1 MHAFDDKPS
10 SENGEAGESEE
21 EQLDRWRRLRQ
32 KQQGFSVL
40 PVEAHKPAVCLLVFL
55 LFFLTLFFAAAIL
68 TTDVERR
75 HATRQAIRRN
85 IFQAAFL
92 QAPRLTQNAF
102 QQASAETQT
111 EQPEPSSLG
120 VDAVPRRRLDAES
133 DEALH
138 GISSPL
144 GSELGSQ
151 SLSVLSNSS
160 PRSHEHASVQFSPS
174 SSALPPSS
182 SSFPSLPPFASEVT
196 TSSPASL
203 SPAGASSAPPQSP
216 LTPQFPLSSQSP
228 VSPGVSGSVSRRLS
242 VAAGA
247 ADEWEG
253 HGLAK
258 VSLLQWGDVRL
269 WLLHV
274 LRRMLLTGL
283 AADLLV
289 VEEARLSVVKGTLA
303 ANSSAT
309 SKRLLLK
316 LWKTSGGGTYEVD
329 FRSVYGV
336 PWGYDITPQLNEL
349 DTAGWLSSLTSSLS
363 VRLLLRDNSG
373 DASYVQVSFTQ
384 LETGLIVPTCSI
396 FVNLVSSF
404 LVSIVVAG
412 LFFLV
417 TVCYL
422 FVEIYAYQ
430 YVKRANRDAGRR
442 QGAFSAYFFGRW
454 EILGTTACGFVTA
467 LLLCGRV
474 VVSKVLPD
482 VNTFSYIHLID
493 ILDDVTR
500 FFVVATTFFA
510 MMRTLRFLTS
520 VSLFFFIVQSALK
533 TALREFSGVQLVA
546 ALAILGVAGANY
558 LLAGGREAPFG
569 TYGDSIF
576 QTLSLLF
583 GSPMLFALPPV
594 GAFYSLVLMLV
605 WWTILLPMLV
615 ALVVYAVRKVM
626 SKTGLTETEMLGAE
640 MANQA
645 KDFLAEFVF
654 CCTPDPGRHA
664 SSDEIRRL
672 REEAELAEVERQQ
685 RASEKRV
692 EEARVASSDPDTK
705 TVPSRVLLSLL
716 LLFSVFFVAGISLL
730 FDAPRVC
737 RDHTATNQ
745 LESRRFLSTDPF
757 ATKSLLEL
765 TPPLDFRDDLCA
777 TAAESENSEN
787 GDAETPVENS
797 GKARGEGAQKLQN
810 VLNALAEPLP
820 RTLSL
825 KEISSLQGIYDW
837 LENVFA
843 EEVLNAAYAAPG
855 LAHRAPLA
863 NPGALL
869 IVKRVSLQCRS
880 PSSSL
885 YRVCPV
891 TRRSVSAFSSLTSD
905 AYGLN
910 GARFTADADERVYR
924 VGLFFTPILSGVA
937 SNTSDRP
944 STSPSPNVRTPSN
957 PTSLFPSLPSSP
969 ASSSPASSSP
979 ASASPLPASS
989 STRSSVASAESGA
1002 PSRRLSSGVSS
1013 VSPQRLGDPGD
1024 PGDGNGD
1031 TSSSVSSGVSSGVSS
1046 VSPRSTGRATAG
1058 VLSGLLGSPRV
1069 ATLDLTAAEFAAL
1082 YQGTSSMKGK
1092 VQSLKLGG
1100 FLDYQLAT
1108 LDVVW
1113 IDFNGDSGV
1122 YLLNKVTFDLANT
1135 GSLTVTPA
1143 VVAVPSWTLSP
1154 TSASAHASFVLIVT
1168 GSLCFLLYLLYSY
1181 HTTQKRIYSS
1191 SLFLFVDLPAL
1202 VFLSLFVFFYISL
1215 LNVSFNPGWESV
1227 ASIGLA
1233 VSQTQ
1238 AATVRTFSSL
1248 TQLASHFL
1256 TGTTPRQLL
1265 GDFGVELG
1273 DGGVAGRLG
1282 AAGGTR
1288 TEERGEGA
1296 LSTLK
1301 EERGR
1306 QGSYARGSSS
1316 SLVSS
1321 SSSPPS
1327 SPSSSPPSSPSSSP
1341 SSSVS
1346 SSPPASSSWP
1356 ASPPPSSPSP
1366 FVSSSSLPRRLS
1378 GADESRE
1385 KAAGAAS
1392 SSNSSEGEFG
1402 DSLNI
1407 PGIVPGPVQPWLW
1420 VPGSSPGPQNS
1431 PPPTAESTVRFL
1443 RLQESLEAKS
1453 DALFRAK
1460 ILAVITLL
1468 MVAIRILTLVAA
1480 VPQHLRDSR
1489 RLIEMLYGAGSQI
1502 ALASIFVIVA
1512 FFAFCF
1518 AGYTIL
1524 GAQFRGFSTP
1534 TYSIVTCLM
1543 VLTSKWNFNAITAP
1557 ATQHHSLTWQFE
1569 AFVFFFC
1576 IVFFCYLNYLVLAFI
1591 YLRYSQVKLETTIEV
1606 QELMSKYGVECRR
1619 RINIAVS
1626 GTVILY
1632 WKAFLKALQMAI
1644 CQANAEGQMAS
1655 LDSQAALLRDRFF
1668 DEFRGLPSIA
1678 SLPCTT
1684 KDRLERAFLGT
1695 QLVRIQQY
1703 ITDLEFLKAKQF
1715 LILYDLKILGDYQR
1729 SIHKLNKKKGLFI
1742 ASLER
1747 GLQDLNEE
1755 IDVLQNDIALLS
1767 YADEQA
1773 GEGVEQR
1780 HRQKQLLD
1788 LTGVAKGPSASL
1800 PPGVYLT
1807 PESLA
1812 EAQEVLR
1819 DREAEREERIEAW
1832 RRRVSEGEVSP
1843 VSLNQVRRRQREKQE
1858 FDSGSPFAVEV
1869 EGPSFLVDDASPETP
1884 PGVSAARRPS
1894 RPRPQSVGLLAEE
1907 ATSVR
1912 SLERGRE
1919 ARDSVFAVS
1928 PLHPTARR
1936 VPAGAQKRGEEK
1948 EKEDEDWDLVR
1959 QQFGGEKQPTLH
1971 FQDDRGNDILVRP
1984 RVSQETAKAAWIRGR
1999 GDEELQAVVKIKKD
2013 VKIRALK
2020 NKREHRERLSPPAG
2034 VAAEEA
2040 DKSEKGGR
2048 AARVEEEEESEAGER
2063 SATNAPAIHYARSVS
2078 TMLAKSRDTAEARGY
2093 EALDR
2098 RRGKTPES
2106 KKKKR
2111 RKPQRKE
2118 EEEQQYQVLETKK
2131 AQKKDAR
2138 GGVFGV
2144 NILGEE

>member
-1 MHAFDDKPS
+1 
-10 SENGEAGESEE
+10 
-21 EQLDRWRRLRQ
+21 
-32 KQQGFSVL
+32 
-40 PVEAHKPAVCLLVFL
+40 
-55 LFFLTLFFAAAIL
+55 
-68 TTDVERR
+68 
-75 HATRQAIRRN
+75 
-85 IFQAAFL
+85 
-92 QAPRLTQNAF
+92 
-102 QQASAETQT
+102 
-111 EQPEPSSLG
+111 
-120 VDAVPRRRLDAES
+120 
-133 DEALH
+133 
-138 GISSPL
+138 
-144 GSELGSQ
+144 
-151 SLSVLSNSS
+151 
-160 PRSHEHASVQFSPS
+160 
-174 SSALPPSS
+174 
-182 SSFPSLPPFASEVT
+182 
-196 TSSPASL
+196 
-203 SPAGASSAPPQSP
+203 
-216 LTPQFPLSSQSP
+216 
-228 VSPGVSGSVSRRLS
+228 
-242 VAAGA
+242 
-247 ADEWEG
+247 
-253 HGLAK
+253 
-258 VSLLQWGDVRL
+258 
-269 WLLHV
+269 
-274 LRRMLLTGL
+274 
-283 AADLLV
+283 
-289 VEEARLSVVKGTLA
+289 
-303 ANSSAT
+303 
-309 SKRLLLK
+309 
-316 LWKTSGGGTYEVD
+316 
-329 FRSVYGV
+329 
-336 PWGYDITPQLNEL
+336 
-349 DTAGWLSSLTSSLS
+349 
-363 VRLLLRDNSG
+363 
-373 DASYVQVSFTQ
+373 
-384 LETGLIVPTCSI
+384 
-396 FVNLVSSF
+396 
-404 LVSIVVAG
+404 
-412 LFFLV
+412 
-417 TVCYL
+417 
-422 FVEIYAYQ
+422 
-430 YVKRANRDAGRR
+430 DAGHQ
-442 QGAFSAYFFGRW
+442 QGAFSAYFLGRW

-474 VVSKVLPD
+474 VLSKVLPD
-482 VNTFSYIHLID
+482 ANTFSYIHLID
-493 ILDDVTR
+493 ILDDMTR
-500 FFVVATTFFA
+500 FLVVATTFFA

-583 GSPMLFALPPV
+583 GSPMLFSLPPV
-594 GAFYSLVLMLV
+594 GAFYSLVLILV

-640 MANQA
+640 MATQA
-645 KDFLAEFVF
+645 RDFLAEFVF
-654 CCTPDPGRHA
+654 CCTPDPGRHG

-672 REEAELAEVERQQ
+672 RQEAELAEIERQQ
-685 RASEKRV
+685 KASEKRV
-692 EEARVASSDPDTK
+692 EEARMASSDPDTK
-705 TVPSRVLLSLL
+705 IFPSRVLLCLL

-730 FDAPRVC
+730 FDAPRVY

-757 ATKSLLEL
+757 ASKSLLEL

-777 TAAESENSEN
+777 TTDSESSEN
-787 GDAETPVENS
+787 GDAEPPAENNL
-797 GKARGEGAQKLQN
+797 KARGEGAQKLQN
-810 VLNALAEPLP
+810 VLNALSEPLP
-820 RTLSL
+820 RTLRL

-880 PSSSL
+880 TASPL

-910 GARFTADADERVYR
+910 GARFTADPDERVYR
-924 VGLFFTPILSGVA
+924 VGLFFTPVLSGAAINA
-937 SNTSDRP
+937 SNPP
-944 STSPSPNVRTPSN
+944 STSPADNARTTPNSA
-957 PTSLFPSLPSSP
+957 SPSSP
-969 ASSSPASSSP
+969 VSSSPVSSSP
-979 ASASPLPASS
+979 LPVSSS
-989 STRSSVASAESGA
+989 STRSSVASAEAGA
-1002 PSRRLSSGVSS
+1002 PSRRLSPGVSS
-1013 VSPQRLGDPGD
+1013 VSPRRLGDPGD
-1024 PGDGNGD
+1024 QGDGNGD
-1031 TSSSVSSGVSSGVSS
+1031 TSSNVSSGVPS
-1046 VSPRSTGRATAG
+1046 VSPPSTGRATAG

-1069 ATLDLTAAEFAAL
+1069 ATLDLTAEEFAAL
-1082 YQGTSSMKGK
+1082 YQGPSSMKGK
-1092 VQSLKLGG
+1092 VQSLKIGG

-1135 GSLTVTPA
+1135 GSLTVMPA

-1154 TSASAHASFVLIVT
+1154 TSASAHASFVLIVI
-1168 GSLCFLLYLLYSY
+1168 GSLCFLLYLFYSY

-1191 SLFLFVDLPAL
+1191 SLFIFLDFPTLI
-1202 VFLSLFVFFYISL
+1202 FLSLFVFFYISL
-1215 LNVSFNPGWESV
+1215 LNVSFTPGWESV

-1238 AATVRTFSSL
+1238 AATTRAFSSL
-1248 TQLASHFL
+1248 TQLASRFL
-1256 TGTTPRQLL
+1256 SGLNHRQLS
-1265 GDFGVELG
+1265 GDFGVGLGDQGFGLGDQGFGLGDQGFGLGDQGFGLG
-1273 DGGVAGRLG
+1273 DGGVEGSLG
-1282 AAGGTR
+1282 AAGRAHSVERGDGVLSTP
-1288 TEERGEGA
+1288 TEEDGREG
-1296 LSTLK
+1296 SD
-1301 EERGR
+1301 
-1306 QGSYARGSSS
+1306 ARGSSS
-1316 SLVSS
+1316 SLVFSPSPLSSPSLSPS
-1321 SSSPPS
+1321 SSSPPPFS
-1327 SPSSSPPSSPSSSP
+1327 F
-1341 SSSVS
+1341 S

-1356 ASPPPSSPSP
+1356 AAPPPSSPSP
-1366 FVSSSSLPRRLS
+1366 VVSSSSLPRRLS
-1378 GADESRE
+1378 GADESKE
-1385 KAAGAAS
+1385 KAAGAVS
-1392 SSNSSEGEFG
+1392 SSSSSEGEFG

-1460 ILAVITLL
+1460 ILAVLTLL

-1480 VPQHLRDSR
+1480 VPHTLRDAR
-1489 RLIEMLYGAGSQI
+1489 RLIEILYGAGSQI
-1502 ALASIFVIVA
+1502 ALASVFVIVA

-1557 ATQHHSLTWQFE
+1557 ATQQHSLTWQFE

-1591 YLRYSQVKLETTIEV
+1591 YLRYSQVKLETTVEV

-1668 DEFRGLPSIA
+1668 DDFRGLPSIA

-1684 KDRLERAFLGT
+1684 KERLERAFLGT

-1715 LILYDLKILGDYQR
+1715 LILYDLKVLGDYQR
-1729 SIHKLNKKKGLFI
+1729 SMHKLNKKKGLFI

-1755 IDVLQNDIALLS
+1755 IDVLQNDIALLT

-1780 HRQKQLLD
+1780 HRQRQLLD
-1788 LTGVAKGPSASL
+1788 LTGVAKGPATSL
-1800 PPGVYLT
+1800 PPGVYLA
-1807 PESLA
+1807 PETLA
-1812 EAQEVLR
+1812 EAREVTR
-1819 DREAEREERIEAW
+1819 EREAEREKRIEEW

-1843 VSLNQVRRRQREKQE
+1843 MSLNQVRRRQREKQE

-1884 PGVSAARRPS
+1884 PGVSTGRRPS
-1894 RPRPQSVGLLAEE
+1894 RTRPLSVGLLAEE
-1907 ATSVR
+1907 ETSVR
-1912 SLERGRE
+1912 DPERCRE

-1928 PLHPTARR
+1928 PLDPTARR
-1936 VPAGAQKRGEEK
+1936 APVKAQKREED
-1948 EKEDEDWDLVR
+1948 EEEEDEDWDLVR

-1984 RVSQETAKAAWIRGR
+1984 RVSPETAKAVWIRER
-1999 GDEELQAVVKIKKD
+1999 GDEEPQAVVKIKKD
-2013 VKIRALK
+2013 LKIRALK
-2020 NKREHRERLSPPAG
+2020 NKREHRERLSPPAA
-2034 VAAEEA
+2034 VAAEEP
-2040 DKSEKGGR
+2040 DNSDESGR
-2048 AARVEEEEESEAGER
+2048 ATGVEEEESEAGER
-2063 SATNAPAIHYARSVS
+2063 PATNAPAIHYARSVS
-2078 TMLAKSRDTAEARGY
+2078 MMLAKSRDTAEDSGY
-2093 EALDR
+2093 ATLDR
-2098 RRGKTPES
+2098 RRGKAPES

-2131 AQKKDAR
+2131 AKKKKAR

>member
-1 MHAFDDKPS
+1 MHAFDDKHS
-10 SENGEAGESEE
+10 SEKDEASESEE

-32 KQQGFSVL
+32 KQQGCSVL

-92 QAPRLTQNAF
+92 QAPQATQSAS
-102 QQASAETQT
+102 QQASSETPN
-111 EQPEPSSLG
+111 EQPESSSLG
-120 VDAVPRRRLDAES
+120 ADAAARRRLDADS

-144 GSELGSQ
+144 G
-151 SLSVLSNSS
+151 
-160 PRSHEHASVQFSPS
+160 
-174 SSALPPSS
+174 
-182 SSFPSLPPFASEVT
+182 
-196 TSSPASL
+196 
-203 SPAGASSAPPQSP
+203 
-216 LTPQFPLSSQSP
+216 
-228 VSPGVSGSVSRRLS
+228 
-242 VAAGA
+242 
-247 ADEWEG
+247 
-253 HGLAK
+253 
-258 VSLLQWGDVRL
+258 
-269 WLLHV
+269 
-274 LRRMLLTGL
+274 
-283 AADLLV
+283 DLLV
-289 VEEARLSVVKGTLA
+289 VEEARLSVVKGALA
-303 ANSSAT
+303 SNSSAT

-329 FRSVYGV
+329 FRSVYGM

-349 DTAGWLSSLTSSLS
+349 DAGGWLSPLTTSLS

-373 DASYVQVSFTQ
+373 DASYVEVSFTQ
-384 LETGLIVPTCSI
+384 LATGLIVPKCSI

-404 LVSIVVAG
+404 LVSIIVAG

-430 YVKRANRDAGRR
+430 YVKRANRDAGQQ
-442 QGAFSAYFFGRW
+442 QGAFSAYFLGRW

-474 VVSKVLPD
+474 VLSKVLPD
-482 VNTFSYIHLID
+482 ANTFSYIHLID
-493 ILDDVTR
+493 ILDDMTR
-500 FFVVATTFFA
+500 FLVVATTFFA

-583 GSPMLFALPPV
+583 GSPMLFSLPPV
-594 GAFYSLVLMLV
+594 GAFYSLVLILV

-640 MANQA
+640 MATQA
-645 KDFLAEFVF
+645 RDFLAEFVF
-654 CCTPDPGRHA
+654 CCTPDPGRHG

-672 REEAELAEVERQQ
+672 RQEAELAEIERQQ
-685 RASEKRV
+685 KASEKRV
-692 EEARVASSDPDTK
+692 EEARMASSDPDTK
-705 TVPSRVLLSLL
+705 IFPSRVLLCLL

-730 FDAPRVC
+730 FDAPRVY

-757 ATKSLLEL
+757 ASKSLLEL

-777 TAAESENSEN
+777 TTDSESSEN
-787 GDAETPVENS
+787 GDAEPPAENNL
-797 GKARGEGAQKLQN
+797 KARGEGAQKLQN
-810 VLNALAEPLP
+810 VLNALSEPLP
-820 RTLSL
+820 RTLRL

-880 PSSSL
+880 TASPL

-910 GARFTADADERVYR
+910 GARFTADPDERVYR
-924 VGLFFTPILSGVA
+924 VGLFFTPVLSGAAINA
-937 SNTSDRP
+937 SNPP
-944 STSPSPNVRTPSN
+944 STSPADNARTTPNSA
-957 PTSLFPSLPSSP
+957 SPSSP
-969 ASSSPASSSP
+969 VSSSP
-979 ASASPLPASS
+979 LPVSSS
-989 STRSSVASAESGA
+989 STRSSVASAEAGA
-1002 PSRRLSSGVSS
+1002 PSRRLSPGVSS
-1013 VSPQRLGDPGD
+1013 VSPRRLGDPGD
-1024 PGDGNGD
+1024 QGDGNGD
-1031 TSSSVSSGVSSGVSS
+1031 TSSNVSSGVPS
-1046 VSPRSTGRATAG
+1046 VSPPSTGRATAG

-1069 ATLDLTAAEFAAL
+1069 ATLDLTAEEFAAL
-1082 YQGTSSMKGK
+1082 YQGPSSMRGK
-1092 VQSLKLGG
+1092 VQSLKIGG

-1135 GSLTVTPA
+1135 GSLTVMPA

-1154 TSASAHASFVLIVT
+1154 TSASAHASFVLIVI
-1168 GSLCFLLYLLYSY
+1168 GSLCFLLYLFYSY

-1191 SLFLFVDLPAL
+1191 SLFIFLDFPTLI
-1202 VFLSLFVFFYISL
+1202 FLSLFVFFYISL
-1215 LNVSFNPGWESV
+1215 LNVSFTPGWESV

-1238 AATVRTFSSL
+1238 AATTRAFSSL
-1248 TQLASHFL
+1248 TQLASRFL
-1256 TGTTPRQLL
+1256 SGLNHRQLS
-1265 GDFGVELG
+1265 GDFGVGLG
-1273 DGGVAGRLG
+1273 DQGFGLGDQGFGLGDQGFGLRDGGVEGSLG
-1282 AAGGTR
+1282 AAGR
-1288 TEERGEGA
+1288 AHSVERGDGV
-1296 LSTLK
+1296 LSTPTEK
-1301 EERGR
+1301 DGR
-1306 QGSYARGSSS
+1306 EGSDARGSSS
-1316 SLVSS
+1316 SLVFSPSPLSSPSLSPS
-1321 SSSPPS
+1321 SSSPPPFS
-1327 SPSSSPPSSPSSSP
+1327 F
-1341 SSSVS
+1341 S

-1356 ASPPPSSPSP
+1356 AAPPPSSPSP
-1366 FVSSSSLPRRLS
+1366 VVSSSSLPRRLS
-1378 GADESRE
+1378 GADESKE
-1385 KAAGAAS
+1385 KATGAVS
-1392 SSNSSEGEFG
+1392 SSSSSEGEFG

-1460 ILAVITLL
+1460 ILAVLTLL

-1480 VPQHLRDSR
+1480 VPHTLRDAR
-1489 RLIEMLYGAGSQI
+1489 RLIEILYGAGSQI
-1502 ALASIFVIVA
+1502 ALASVFVIVA

-1557 ATQHHSLTWQFE
+1557 ATQQHSLTWQFE

-1591 YLRYSQVKLETTIEV
+1591 YLRYSQVKLETTVEV

-1668 DEFRGLPSIA
+1668 DDFRGLPSIA

-1684 KDRLERAFLGT
+1684 KERLERAFLGT

-1715 LILYDLKILGDYQR
+1715 LILYDLKVLGQR
-1729 SIHKLNKKKGLFI
+1729 LSSLSSCVSPGALRRTAFLA
-1742 ASLER
+1742 ASFVTRSLLAHTGHVYIYAEKR
-1747 GLQDLNEE
+1747 
-1755 IDVLQNDIALLS
+1755 VSMLLS
-1767 YADEQA
+1767 
-1773 GEGVEQR
+1773 GVP
-1780 HRQKQLLD
+1780 
-1788 LTGVAKGPSASL
+1788 VC
-1800 PPGVYLT
+1800 
-1807 PESLA
+1807 
-1812 EAQEVLR
+1812 
-1819 DREAEREERIEAW
+1819 
-1832 RRRVSEGEVSP
+1832 SE
-1843 VSLNQVRRRQREKQE
+1843 
-1858 FDSGSPFAVEV
+1858 
-1869 EGPSFLVDDASPETP
+1869 
-1884 PGVSAARRPS
+1884 
-1894 RPRPQSVGLLAEE
+1894 
-1907 ATSVR
+1907 
-1912 SLERGRE
+1912 
-1919 ARDSVFAVS
+1919 
-1928 PLHPTARR
+1928 
-1936 VPAGAQKRGEEK
+1936 
-1948 EKEDEDWDLVR
+1948 
-1959 QQFGGEKQPTLH
+1959 
-1971 FQDDRGNDILVRP
+1971 
-1984 RVSQETAKAAWIRGR
+1984 
-1999 GDEELQAVVKIKKD
+1999 
-2013 VKIRALK
+2013 
-2020 NKREHRERLSPPAG
+2020 
-2034 VAAEEA
+2034 
-2040 DKSEKGGR
+2040 
-2048 AARVEEEEESEAGER
+2048 
-2063 SATNAPAIHYARSVS
+2063 
-2078 TMLAKSRDTAEARGY
+2078 
-2093 EALDR
+2093 
-2098 RRGKTPES
+2098 
-2106 KKKKR
+2106 R
-2111 RKPQRKE
+2111 RKRSTLSDCAPKTRRFF
-2118 EEEQQYQVLETKK
+2118 TC
-2131 AQKKDAR
+2131 R
-2138 GGVFGV
+2138 GVGVHHSACKRICTQACKCVHGS
-2144 NILGEE
+2144 